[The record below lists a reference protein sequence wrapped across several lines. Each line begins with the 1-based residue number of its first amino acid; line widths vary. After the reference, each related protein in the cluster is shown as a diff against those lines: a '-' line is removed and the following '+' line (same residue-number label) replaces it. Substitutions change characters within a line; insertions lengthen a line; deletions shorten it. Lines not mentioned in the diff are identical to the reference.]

1 MFVIFSQVLILL
13 IFVFIGFVLGKGNVV
28 KTEHTKILSSLLVYV
43 FLSCN
48 IYKTFSARF
57 SPAYIATNYR
67 LLLISAAVLCVLL
80 VAAHFAAKV
89 FSKNKYE
96 RCIYEYSLVIPNYG
110 YIGYA
115 LAEALFGQAGL
126 INFMTFAVPVSLY
139 TYTFGFAK
147 LTKQGASLKKLC
159 NPVIISMVLGI
170 IAGLSGFTVPDVL
183 TDVINKASG
192 CMAPVSMLL
201 AGIVISGFSLK
212 SMLSNIKS
220 YGFVML
226 RLVVI
231 PLLLGTVLCLFCEQ
245 RVVQTAILFYALPC
259 GLNTVVFPRLV
270 DENCQIGAGLALIS
284 TVLSCVT
291 LPVILT
297 IFHIGG

>member
-13 IFVFIGFVLGKGNVV
+13 IFVTIGFVLGKGKVV

-57 SPAYIATNYR
+57 SPAYIAANYR
-67 LLLISAAVLCVLL
+67 LLLISAAVVCVLL
-80 VAAHFAAKV
+80 VAAHFTAKL

-96 RCIYEYSLVIPNYG
+96 RCVYEYSLAIPNYG

-126 INFMTFAVPVSLY
+126 MNFMTFAVPVSLY

-159 NPVIISMVLGI
+159 NPVIISTVLGI
-170 IAGLSGFTVPDVL
+170 AAGLSGFTVPDVL
-183 TDVINKASG
+183 ANVVDKASG

-201 AGIVISGFSLK
+201 TGIVISGFPFK
-212 SMLSNIKS
+212 SMLSNVKG
-220 YGFVML
+220 YGLVVL
-226 RLVVI
+226 RLLGI
-231 PLLLGTVLCLFCEQ
+231 PLLLGSILCLFCEKE
-245 RVVQTAILFYALPC
+245 VVQTAVLFYALPC

-291 LPVILT
+291 LPVVLT
-297 IFHIGG
+297 IFHIG

>member
-13 IFVFIGFVLGKGNVV
+13 IFMTIGFVLGKANVV

-43 FLSCN
+43 FGTCN
-48 IYKTFSARF
+48 AFKVFSARF
-57 SPAYIATNYR
+57 TPVYISTNYR
-67 LLLISAAVLCVLL
+67 LFLISAAMLCVLL
-80 VAAHFAAKV
+80 VVAHLAAKV

-96 RCIYEYSLVIPNYG
+96 RYIYEYSMVIPNFG
-110 YIGYA
+110 YIGVA
-115 LAEALFGQAGL
+115 LAEALFGQEGL
-126 INFMTFAVPVSLY
+126 LNFMVFSVPVSLY
-139 TYTFGFAK
+139 TNSVGFAK
-147 LTKQGASLKKLC
+147 LTKRGASLKKLC
-159 NPVIISMVLGI
+159 NPAIISMILGI

-183 TDVINKASG
+183 ADVINKASA

-201 AGIVISGFSLK
+201 AGIVVSGFTFK
-212 SMLSNIKS
+212 SMLSNGKS
-220 YGFVML
+220 YGLVML

-231 PLLLGTVLCLFCEQ
+231 PLLLGTVLRLFCEQ
-245 RVVQTAILFYALPC
+245 HVVQTAILFYALPC

-291 LPVILT
+291 IPVILT
-297 IFHIGG
+297 IFHMGG

>member
-13 IFVFIGFVLGKGNVV
+13 IFVTIGFVLGKGNVV

-57 SPAYIATNYR
+57 SLEYIAANYK
-67 LLLISAAVLCVLL
+67 LLLISAAVVCVLL
-80 VAAHFAAKV
+80 VAAHFMAKL

-159 NPVIISMVLGI
+159 NPVIISMALGI
-170 IAGLSGFTVPDVL
+170 AAGLSGFTLPDVL
-183 TDVINKASG
+183 ADVIDKASG

-201 AGIVISGFSLK
+201 TGIVISGFSLK
-212 SMLSNIKS
+212 SMLSNVKS
-220 YGFVML
+220 YGLVML

-231 PLLLGTVLCLFCEQ
+231 PLLLGTVLYWFCEEH
-245 RVVQTAILFYALPC
+245 VAQTAILFYALPC

-284 TVLSCVT
+284 TVLTCIT
-291 LPVILT
+291 LPIVLT
-297 IFHIGG
+297 IFHIG

>member
-13 IFVFIGFVLGKGNVV
+13 IFVAIGFVLGKWNVV

-48 IYKTFSARF
+48 IFKTFSAKF
-57 SPAYIATNYR
+57 SLTYIAANSR
-67 LLLISAAVLCVLL
+67 LLLTSTAVVCVLL
-80 VAAHFAAKV
+80 VAAHFTAKL
-89 FSKNKYE
+89 FSKNKYD
-96 RCIYEYSLVIPNYG
+96 RCIYEYSLAIPNYG

-126 INFMTFAVPVSLY
+126 IDFMTFAVPVSLY

-159 NPVIISMVLGI
+159 NPVIISTVLGI
-170 IAGLSGFTVPDVL
+170 AAGLSGFTVPDVL
-183 TDVINKASG
+183 ANVIDKSSG

-201 AGIVISGFSLK
+201 TGIVISGFSLK
-212 SMLSNIKS
+212 SMLSNVKG
-220 YGFVML
+220 YGLVML
-226 RLVVI
+226 RLVGI
-231 PLLLGTVLCLFCEQ
+231 PLLLGLALSLVCEKQ
-245 RVVQTAILFYALPC
+245 VAQTAILFYALPC

-291 LPVILT
+291 LPVVLT
-297 IFHIGG
+297 IFHIG

>member
-1 MFVIFSQVLILL
+1 MFVIFNQVLILL
-13 IFVFIGFVLGKGNVV
+13 IFVSIGFALGKGNIV

-48 IYKTFSARF
+48 IFKTFSSRF
-57 SPAYIATNYR
+57 SLAYIAANYK
-67 LLLISAAVLCVLL
+67 LLLTSTAVVCVLL
-80 VAAHFAAKV
+80 VAAHFASKL
-89 FSKNKYE
+89 FSKNKYD
-96 RCIYEYSLVIPNYG
+96 RYVYEYSLAIPNYG

-139 TYTFGFAK
+139 IYTFGFAK

-159 NPVIISMVLGI
+159 NPVIISTVLGI
-170 IAGLSGFTVPDVL
+170 TVGLSGFTLPDVL
-183 TDVINKASG
+183 TNVLDKSSS

-201 AGIVISGFSLK
+201 TGIVISEFSLK
-212 SMLSNIKS
+212 GMLRNIKS

-226 RLVVI
+226 RLLGI
-231 PLLLGTVLCLFCEQ
+231 PLLLGSILCLLCEKE
-245 RVVQTAILFYALPC
+245 VAQTAILFYALPC

-270 DENCQIGAGLALIS
+270 DENYEIGAGLALIS
-284 TVLSCVT
+284 TVLSCITIPIV
-291 LPVILT
+291 LT
-297 IFHIGG
+297 IFHIG

>member
-1 MFVIFSQVLILL
+1 MFVIFSQVLVLL
-13 IFVFIGFVLGKGNVV
+13 IFVTIGFVLGKGNVV

-57 SPAYIATNYR
+57 SLAYIAANYR
-67 LLLISAAVLCVLL
+67 LLLISTAVVCALL
-80 VAAHFAAKV
+80 VAAHFAAKL
-89 FSKNKYE
+89 FSKNKYD
-96 RCIYEYSLVIPNYG
+96 RSIYEYSLVIPNYG

-115 LAEALFGQAGL
+115 LAEALLGQAGL

-139 TYTFGFAK
+139 TYTFGFAQ

-159 NPVIISMVLGI
+159 NPVIISTVLGI
-170 IAGLSGFTVPDVL
+170 AAGLSGFTVPDVL
-183 TDVINKASG
+183 ANVIDKASG

-201 AGIVISGFSLK
+201 TGIVISGFSLK
-212 SMLSNIKS
+212 SMLRNVKS
-220 YGFVML
+220 YGLVML

-231 PLLLGTVLCLFCEQ
+231 PLLLGSILCLFCEKE
-245 RVVQTAILFYALPC
+245 VAQTAILFYALPC

-270 DENCQIGAGLALIS
+270 DENCEIGAGLALIS

-291 LPVILT
+291 LPIVLT
-297 IFHIGG
+297 IFHIG